1 MAKTLAVSATAAANT
16 AVTLTI
22 PAVADKCHYIQSIQI
37 TRVAT
42 ASLAGGA
49 VLDITTTNLGGLNW
63 KVGNAMSAGGTQK
76 DVELA
81 LAIPI
86 RSQVANTASTIVFP
100 APGLAVIW
108 IVNVTYYLD
117 EPWD

>member
-22 PAVADKCHYIQSIQI
+22 PAVTGQCHYIKSIQI

-63 KVGNAMSAGGTQK
+63 KVGNAMSAGGTQN
-76 DVELA
+76 DVVLTPS
-81 LAIPI
+81 LPI
-86 RSQVANTASTIVFP
+86 QSDAPGTASTIVCP

-108 IVNVTYYLD
+108 ILNVTYFTGVAR
-117 EPWD
+117 

>member
-22 PAVADKCHYIQSIQI
+22 PAVTGHSHYIKSIQI

-42 ASLAGGA
+42 AALAGSA
-49 VLDITTTNLGGLNW
+49 ALEITTTNLNGLAW
-63 KVGNAMSAGGTQK
+63 TVGNAMSAGGTQN
-76 DVELA
+76 DVVLTPS
-81 LAIPI
+81 LPI
-86 RSQVANTASTIVFP
+86 QSAAPGTASTIVCP

-108 IVNVTYYLD
+108 RVTVTYFT
-117 EPWD
+117 EVAR